1 MMYRKFGS
9 GIWYSGIEQGQELMG
24 IAMVV
29 ENCMGVHMVASSV
42 GWFEQFLTG
51 GFGSCLGLNVLL
63 FRAFRSTD
71 GSN

>member
-1 MMYRKFGS
+1 
-9 GIWYSGIEQGQELMG
+9 MG